1 MDTTTPSVVVRRS
14 RRRRPVRRS
23 PAELHVLTF
32 RIMAGGARPLY
43 ATVLVRGRMGQNAA
57 IGPAYDQARLRGG
70 EAFCTDIR
78 TVPSPRQ
85 IPALDAFCRRWTGF
99 TSFVALLTATAGYRP
114 SIRLDL
120 NGREGVV
127 LARAYDRQ
135 QARWGDKR
143 RAFVTGDLPP
153 RRAQA

>member
-14 RRRRPVRRS
+14 RRRRPVRRY
-23 PAELHVLTF
+23 PEELHVFTF
-32 RIMAGGARPLY
+32 RVMADGPHPLH

-57 IGPAYDQARLRGG
+57 IGPAYDQTRLRGG

-78 TVPSPRQ
+78 TVPPPRPT
-85 IPALDAFCRRWTGF
+85 PALDALCRRHTAFSGF
-99 TSFVALLTATAGYRP
+99 LALLTATAGYQP

-120 NGREGVV
+120 TGREGVV

-143 RAFVTGDLPP
+143 RAFVTGDGPS